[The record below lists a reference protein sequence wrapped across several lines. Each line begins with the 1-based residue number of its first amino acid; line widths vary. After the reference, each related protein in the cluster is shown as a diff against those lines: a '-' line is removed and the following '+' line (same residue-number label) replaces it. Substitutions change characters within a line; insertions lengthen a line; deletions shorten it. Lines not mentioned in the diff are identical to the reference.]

1 MNFDFGNDNY
11 RITFNIKH
19 GILEQN
25 IEIKTKKNFIFVL
38 KNFKNKNIINFS
50 NKPLF
55 FSEINRSRN
64 HDNFTFK
71 ITTDTD
77 IDIEFTPSITNE
89 ENTIHEKYVI
99 EFHKKKKLSKILA
112 EFEISLGN
120 QADFVWVPHLRP
132 KKKYVIA
139 DHIFRSPVIIY
150 SSKTIACAL
159 IPDLD
164 ELKENRLYPTYLDL
178 DMYPKNEKNPYLSY
192 GFGKYKPVKHV
203 FFKKQSYKKMKFNK
217 GDSLT
222 FGYYIK
228 LFLNKSPLEL
238 IQAINSFLWNQ
249 YGKKLLRQNLDPQ
262 VVPYYINVEEGLK
275 AIFKRHEYWGNF
287 SINNKKCG
295 GIWQRSWLGKR
306 KAPLE
311 YVKPQD
317 LASHKK
323 ARMKEIV
330 GTKSILGKIII
341 NISFSPKTIKFF
353 DKLTRNHPIVRR
365 VAEVWNNTWFLNI
378 RTGFGIKL
386 FGNLYNDD
394 DLIEKGDRIL
404 NTLLNLPRK
413 RGLFPNVILPATKDA
428 QDFSFING
436 LKGFRYDDEFHLVD
450 CSLAMYWALKYYQYF
465 EKNEL
470 TKDLSL
476 KLINTIKEIQLDN
489 GAIPTYLRIDDNSEK
504 PFISENLIKS
514 ASSGASMMF
523 ILEYYKIVKEKDLIL
538 MAERIAEFIQH
549 EILPKNKWHD
559 FEPFYSCTNLPHD
572 FYDKFTENNVMNC
585 LSIYWCA
592 EGFKELYKIT
602 KNSKYLK
609 IGEYILGVLSL
620 FQQVWNMPYIN
631 YNTFGGFG
639 AQNADAELGDA
650 RQGLFVR
657 TYMEYYLLTGNKE
670 YMERGIAT
678 LRACWA
684 LQLLKEYKDQCP
696 GNLLGIDTINNID
709 KGCVNEN
716 YGHSGT
722 DFRTPGYEMF
732 DWGIGTS
739 IMATAYV
746 KYNFGDIFIDFK
758 EKVVWGIDGVLIDEF
773 NFSSNNIEIYCK
785 IIPNKK
791 NFIIKARKIPEN
803 LINIKINKQLIK
815 LKDNNKL
822 KKGYKFTI

>member
-1 MNFDFGNDNY
+1 MKLENDKY
-11 RITFNIKH
+11 RINFKFKH
-19 GILEQN
+19 GILDQN
-25 IEIKTKKNFIFVL
+25 IKIKTQKGFIPVLRNF
-38 KNFKNKNIINFS
+38 NNKNIINFS
-50 NKPLF
+50 NKPLY
-55 FSEINRSRN
+55 FSAIKGNRN
-64 HDNFTFK
+64 PNNFNFIIK
-71 ITTDTD
+71 SDSD
-77 IDIEFTPSITNE
+77 IDIEFIPSIDNE
-89 ENTIHEKYVI
+89 ENTIYEKYVI
-99 EFHKKKKLSKILA
+99 LFHKKKTLSKILA
-112 EFEISLGN
+112 EFEICLGN
-120 QADFVWVPHLRP
+120 QAGFVWVPHLRP
-132 KKKYVIA
+132 KQKYVIG

-164 ELKENRLYPTYLDL
+164 ELKENRRYPTYLNL
-178 DMYPKNEKNPYLSY
+178 EIYSKNEKNPYLSY

-203 FFKKQSYKKMKFNK
+203 FFKKQWYKKMKFKK

-228 LFLNKSPLEL
+228 LFHNKSRSEL
-238 IQAINSFLWNQ
+238 IKTINSFLWIK
-249 YGKKLLRQNLDPQ
+249 YGKKLLRQNLNPQ
-262 VVPYYINVEEGLK
+262 ILPYNINVQEGLK

-287 SINNKKCG
+287 YINNKKCG
-295 GIWQRSWLGKR
+295 GIWQRSWLGKK

-311 YVKPQD
+311 YVEPKD

-353 DKLTRNHPIVRR
+353 DKFTRNYPIVRR
-365 VAEVWNNTWFLNI
+365 VAEVWNNAWFLNI

-386 FGNLYNDD
+386 FGIVYNDN
-394 DLIEKGDRIL
+394 DLIEKGNRIL

-413 RGLFPNVILPATKDA
+413 RGLFPSVILPATKNA

-436 LKGFRYDDEFHLVD
+436 VKGFRYDDEFHLVD

-470 TKDLSL
+470 INDLSL

-489 GAIPTYLRIDDNSEK
+489 GAIPTYLRIDDYSEK
-504 PFISENLIKS
+504 PFISEKLINS

-523 ILEYYKIVKEKDLIL
+523 ILEYYKIMKEKDLIL
-538 MAERIAEFIQH
+538 MAKRIAKFIHH
-549 EILPKNKWHD
+549 EILPKNKWQD
-559 FEPFYSCTNLPHD
+559 FEPFYSCTNLPLK

-609 IGEYILGVLSL
+609 IGEHILGLLSL
-620 FQQVWNMPYIN
+620 FQQVWNLPYID

-657 TYMEYYLLTGNKE
+657 TYMDYYLLTGNKE
-670 YMERGIAT
+670 YMERGIAA

-684 LQLLKEYKDQCP
+684 LQLLEEYKDQCP
-696 GNLLGIDTINNID
+696 GNLLGIDSIKDID

-716 YGHSGT
+716 YGHSGI

-746 KYNFGDIFIDFK
+746 KYNFGDLFIDFK
-758 EKVVWGIDGVLIDEF
+758 EQAVWGIDGLLIEEY
-773 NFSSNNIEIYCK
+773 NFSSNIIEIYCK
-785 IIPNKK
+785 IILNKK
-791 NFIIKARKIPEN
+791 NIIIKARNIPEN
-803 LINIKINKQLIK
+803 LINIKINNQLIK
-815 LKDNNKL
+815 LRDNNQL
-822 KKGYKFTI
+822 KKGFIFTI